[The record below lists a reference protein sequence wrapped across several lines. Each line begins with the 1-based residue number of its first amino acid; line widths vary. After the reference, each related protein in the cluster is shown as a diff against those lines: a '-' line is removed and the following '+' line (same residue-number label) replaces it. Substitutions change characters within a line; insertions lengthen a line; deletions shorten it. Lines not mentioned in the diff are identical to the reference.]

1 MTERRNISEQPPTD
15 DDLINIEVEMALL
28 ERRIIG
34 DSGAR
39 VIASQWHSGQSS
51 YLYSFAS
58 TGYIGERLLDEIRR
72 EIQTAAEQG
81 LSDSVVHLI
90 ALEQYVEGREDT
102 EGPANW
108 SQLWLGKGPDEDTD
122 RCPACSAH
130 FSTYHADG
138 CPLDRDEEVGDE

>member
-1 MTERRNISEQPPTD
+1 MTERCNISEQPPTD
-15 DDLINIEVEMALL
+15 DDLINIEVEMALQ
-28 ERRIIG
+28 ERRNIG

-39 VIASQWHSGQSS
+39 VIASQWHGGQSS
-51 YLYSFAS
+51 SLYSFAS
-58 TGYIGERLLDEIRR
+58 TGYIGEGLLDEIRR

-90 ALEQYVEGREDT
+90 VLEQYVEGREDI

-122 RCPACSAH
+122 RCAACSAH

-138 CPLDRDEEVGDE
+138 CPLNRDEEVGDE

>member
-1 MTERRNISEQPPTD
+1 MIERHPTPEQPPTD

-28 ERRIIG
+28 ERRNVS

-39 VIASQWHSGQSS
+39 VIASQWHGGQASD
-51 YLYSFAS
+51 LYSFAS
-58 TGYIGERLLDEIRR
+58 TGYIGESLLDEIRR

-81 LSDSVVHLI
+81 LSDSVAHLI
-90 ALEQYVEGREDT
+90 ALEQYVEGRGDT
-102 EGPANW
+102 GEVAQW

-138 CPLDRDEEVGDE
+138 CPLDRDEELGDE